1 MHQNIPPCPA
11 GFGVDQRQCRVCGA
25 GAPTLEG
32 AMDRLNTHVLDFL
45 GAGPGG
51 VLRHALGAYPFV
63 TRIINITGSMA
74 MGFLIGCLAL
84 TRSV

>member
-1 MHQNIPPCPA
+1 
-11 GFGVDQRQCRVCGA
+11 
-25 GAPTLEG
+25 
-32 AMDRLNTHVLDFL
+32 MDRLKTCVLDFL
-45 GAGPGG
+45 GG

>member
-1 MHQNIPPCPA
+1 
-11 GFGVDQRQCRVCGA
+11 
-25 GAPTLEG
+25 
-32 AMDRLNTHVLDFL
+32 MDRLNTHVL
-45 GAGPGG
+45 GG
-51 VLRHALGAYPFV
+51 VLRHALNNAAPGFLGGAYPFL

>member
-1 MHQNIPPCPA
+1 
-11 GFGVDQRQCRVCGA
+11 
-25 GAPTLEG
+25 
-32 AMDRLNTHVLDFL
+32 MDRLNTHVLDFL

-74 MGFLIGCLAL
+74 MGFLMGRLAL